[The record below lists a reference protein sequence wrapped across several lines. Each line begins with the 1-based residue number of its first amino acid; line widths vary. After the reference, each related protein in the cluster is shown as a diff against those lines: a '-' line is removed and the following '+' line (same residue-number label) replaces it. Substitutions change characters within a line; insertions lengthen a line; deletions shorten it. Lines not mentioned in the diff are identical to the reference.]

1 MSELLH
7 GLNPQQREATK
18 QTEGPLLILAG
29 AGSGKT
35 RVVVH
40 RIAYLIE
47 SLHVAPH
54 RIMAVTFTN
63 KAAEEMRERI
73 RNLISPEKSRGLLVS
88 TFHSAGLKILRR
100 HIHHL
105 GYKNDFV
112 VYDAADQLA
121 LVKSCIASLTIN
133 EDLYPPRT
141 VNARISALK
150 HQLISPDQFEAEAA
164 QYGLDAA
171 VNKVYPLYQERLGI
185 LQGLDFDDLICLTIR
200 LFEEVPEVIQRYRE
214 HIHYIMVDEYQD
226 INQSQYRLIQLLSTP
241 RRNLCV
247 VGDDDQS
254 IYAFRGANIENILNF
269 ERDYPDAKV
278 VILSQN
284 YRSTSTILSAASAVI
299 EKNSR
304 RKEKSL
310 WTENG
315 QGEPILWKQVQD
327 EAAEAASIR
336 LTIEGLQEK
345 EGRPLSHF
353 CILYRTNAQSRVIEE
368 AFRRSGI
375 PYFIYGGLR
384 FYERKEIKDLIA
396 YLRLIVSPDDTL
408 SVRRV
413 INLPQRGIGA
423 VSLEKL
429 TRFAE
434 SERMP
439 LLEAA
444 ERPEEAGISRSAKTG
459 MINFTKIFS
468 TLRSVSETESLP
480 QLLRVLIEE
489 ISYLEYLRREFGS
502 EAEGRIENILEFIAA
517 TDQFIADPDHALDT
531 DPEDTGSNNVND
543 LSMPYT
549 TDTDQD
555 QGCRAA
561 LKAFLDQAA
570 LVSNGDDQ
578 DTSQGGV
585 TLMTL
590 HSAKGLEFPV
600 VFLTGLEEGLFPHSR
615 SLTDP
620 GQMEEERRLCYVGMT
635 RARERLYL
643 ISALSRRLYGQIQ
656 WNRPS
661 RFIKDLP
668 KEAVTKIGAPLRQER
683 KDGRTFYDTSGPVY
697 TDLQESEAGEY
708 PVGTKVRHR
717 IFGTGKVQC
726 CEGEGEEAK
735 VTVTFLGVGTKKLAL
750 KFAKLEKYV

>member
-1 MSELLH
+1 MNDLLN
-7 GLNPQQREATK
+7 GLNPQQREAAE

-35 RVVVH
+35 RVIVH
-40 RIAYLIE
+40 RIAHLIE
-47 SLHVAPH
+47 SLHVPPY

-73 RNLISPEKSRGLLVS
+73 GRLISAEKSRGLLVS
-88 TFHSAGLKILRR
+88 TFHSAGLRILRR

-112 VYDAADQLA
+112 VYDSADQLA
-121 LVKSCIASLTIN
+121 LVKSCMASLTIN
-133 EDLYPPRT
+133 EDLYTPRSI
-141 VNARISALK
+141 NARISTLK
-150 HQLISPDQFEAEAA
+150 HQLIAPDQFEAGAA

-171 VNKVYPLYQERLGI
+171 IRKVYPLYQERLTI
-185 LQGLDFDDLICLTIR
+185 LQGLDFDDLIGLTIR
-200 LFEEVPEVIQRYRE
+200 LFEEVPEVLGLYRDRL
-214 HIHYIMVDEYQD
+214 HYIMVDEYQD

-254 IYAFRGANIENILNF
+254 IYAFRGADIENILSF

-278 VILSQN
+278 VILNQN
-284 YRSTSTILSAASAVI
+284 YRSTGTILSAASAVI

-304 RKEKSL
+304 RKEKAL
-310 WTENG
+310 WTENSK
-315 QGEPILWKQVQD
+315 GEPILWEQVQD

-336 LTIEGLQEK
+336 KTIEILQEK
-345 EGRPLSHF
+345 EERRLSHF
-353 CILYRTNAQSRVIEE
+353 CVLYRTNAQSRVIEE
-368 AFRRSGI
+368 ALRRAGI

-396 YLRLIVSPDDTL
+396 YLRLIVSPDEAL
-408 SVRRV
+408 SARRV

-429 TRFAE
+429 NRFAE
-434 SERMP
+434 SARIS

-444 ERPEEAGISRSAKTG
+444 ENPEEAGISRSAKTG
-459 MINFTKIFS
+459 LISFSKILR
-468 TLRSVSETESLP
+468 TLRAISETETLP
-480 QLLRVLIEE
+480 QLFRVLIEE
-489 ISYLEYLRREFGS
+489 ISYFEYLRREFGS

-517 TDQFIADPDHALDT
+517 ADQFNADPDDPFDLDL
-531 DPEDTGSNNVND
+531 VNGD
-543 LSMPYT
+543 ELLEST
-549 TDTDQD
+549 TTENDED
-555 QGCRAA
+555 QGCRTT

-570 LVSNGDDQ
+570 LVSNGDSQ
-578 DTSQGGV
+578 DTTDGGV

-615 SLTDP
+615 ALTDHS
-620 GQMEEERRLCYVGMT
+620 QMEEERRLCYVGMT
-635 RARERLYL
+635 RAKERLYL
-643 ISALSRRLYGQIQ
+643 ISAISRRLYGQTQ

-668 KEAVTKIGAPLRQER
+668 KETVTIIHSPQQTAQKIQRH
-683 KDGRTFYDTSGPVY
+683 FSDTSGPIY
-697 TDLQESEAGEY
+697 TDIQESEAGEY

-717 IFGTGKVQC
+717 IFGTGKVQR
-726 CEGEGEEAK
+726 CEGEGENAK
-735 VTVTFLGVGTKKLAL
+735 ITVTFLGVGTKKLAI

>member
-1 MSELLH
+1 MTELLN
-7 GLNPQQREATK
+7 GLNPQQREAAE

-35 RVVVH
+35 RVIVH
-40 RIAYLIE
+40 RIAHLIE
-47 SLHVAPH
+47 SLGVPPY

-73 RNLISPEKSRGLLVS
+73 GHLISPEKSRGLIVS
-88 TFHSAGLKILRR
+88 TFHSAGLRILRR
-100 HIHHL
+100 HIQHL

-121 LVKSCIASLTIN
+121 LVKSCMASLTIN

-141 VNARISALK
+141 INARISALK
-150 HQLISPDQFEAEAA
+150 HQLITPDQFEAEAA

-171 VNKVYPLYQERLGI
+171 VRKVYPLYQERLGI
-185 LQGLDFDDLICLTIR
+185 LQGLDFDDLIGLTIR
-200 LFEEVPEVIQRYRE
+200 LLDEVPEVLRLYRDR
-214 HIHYIMVDEYQD
+214 IHYIMVDEYQD

-254 IYAFRGANIENILNF
+254 IYAFRGADIENILSF

-284 YRSTSTILSAASAVI
+284 YRSTGTILSAASAVI

-327 EAAEAASIR
+327 ETEEAVSIR
-336 LTIEGLQEK
+336 KTVEELQAK
-345 EGRPLSHF
+345 EDRPLSHF

-368 AFRRSGI
+368 AFRRAGI

-396 YLRLIVSPDDTL
+396 YLRLVVSPDDAL

-429 TRFAE
+429 NRFAE
-434 SERMP
+434 SERIS

-444 ERPEEAGISRSAKTG
+444 ESPEETGISRSAKTG
-459 MINFTKIFS
+459 LINFTRILS
-468 TLRSVSETESLP
+468 TLRAASETESLA
-480 QLLRVLIEE
+480 QLLRVLVEE
-489 ISYLEYLRREFGS
+489 ISYLEYLRREFGN
-502 EAEGRIENILEFIAA
+502 EAEGRIENILEFITAA
-517 TDQFIADPDHALDT
+517 DQFHADTVDPFDSDPDNGNN
-531 DPEDTGSNNVND
+531 PSEDT
-543 LSMPYT
+543 LR
-549 TDTDQD
+549 DTDQN
-555 QGCRAA
+555 QGCLTA

-570 LVSNGDDQ
+570 LVSNGDNQ
-578 DTSQGGV
+578 DTSEGGV

-600 VFLTGLEEGLFPHSR
+600 VFLTGMEEGLFPHSR
-615 SLTDP
+615 ALTDHS
-620 GQMEEERRLCYVGMT
+620 QMEEERRLCYVGMT
-635 RARERLYL
+635 RAKERLYL
-643 ISALSRRLYGQIQ
+643 LSAVSRRLYGQTH
-656 WNRPS
+656 WNGPS
-661 RFIKDLP
+661 RFIKELP
-668 KEAVTKIGAPLRQER
+668 KESVTIIGGAPR
-683 KDGRTFYDTSGPVY
+683 KEKREGRHFSDTSGPFY

-708 PVGTKVRHR
+708 PVGTKVRHH
-717 IFGTGKVQC
+717 IFGTGKVQR

-735 VTVTFLGVGTKKLAL
+735 ITVTFLGVGTKKLAM